1 MIETQSLA
9 KFYGSTRGVENLSLK
24 VEKGEVFGLLGP
36 NGAGKTTTIR
46 LLMGLMKPN
55 SGSATVNDLDCWK
68 QSVEVNQIS
77 AYIPGD
83 VHLYKN
89 ETGQSLINLY
99 GGIRKNKK
107 LAKNLVERLDLDASK
122 KVKNLSKGN
131 RQKLA
136 IVLALMFEPLVLI
149 LDEPT
154 SGLDPLM
161 QQEFYKIIKEFKDK
175 GATVF
180 ISSHFLPEVEKMC
193 EKVAILKEGSLVA
206 VEEVDKLAKKHV
218 SDLNVT
224 FEAKP
229 DLTKYKIPQ
238 ITKITHVLNN
248 HYQMKIKG
256 EIDPVIKALSK
267 DKIKDLSFEHA
278 TLEEIFLEHYS

>member
-1 MIETQSLA
+1 MIKTANLT
-9 KFYGSTRGVENLSLK
+9 KFYGSTKGVENLSLE
-24 VEKGEVFGLLGP
+24 VEKGQVFGLLGP

-46 LLMGLMKPN
+46 LLMGLMKPS
-55 SGSATVNDLDCWK
+55 SGSATVNNYDCWK
-68 QSVEVNQIS
+68 QNVEVNQIS

-83 VHLYKN
+83 VHLYRN
-89 ETGQSLINLY
+89 ETGSSLINLY

-107 LAKNLVERLDLDASK
+107 LAKNLVERLDLETSK

-136 IVLALMFEPLVLI
+136 IVLALMFEPEILI

-161 QQEFYKIIKEFKDK
+161 QQEFYKIIKEFKEK
-175 GATVF
+175 AATVF
-180 ISSHFLPEVEKMC
+180 ISSHFLPEVEKLC
-193 EKVAILKEGSLVA
+193 EKVGILKDGSLIA
-206 VEEVDKLAKKHV
+206 IEDVEKLSKKHV
-218 SDLNVT
+218 SELNVT
-224 FEAKP
+224 FEQKP
-229 DLTKYKIPQ
+229 DLSKYKIPQ
-238 ITKITHVLNN
+238 ITKITHILNN

-256 EIDPVIKALSK
+256 EIDPVIKVLSK
-267 DKIKDLSFEHA
+267 DNIKDLSFEHA